1 MLLEQVAPAGRV
13 SPVAGIAVT
22 SVSHFGTA
30 GSQKL
35 AGAIQFLCRRAPKG
49 LNRSSSLLDCCFVA
63 LCDCHHLKAQFA
75 LLHWSSQ
82 SLSFSFFSYDSEM
95 EKDESC
101 KDTDD
106 DDNILL
112 QHSMLCVTCFI
123 LYFIDNHI
131 HYFAQQNK

>member
-1 MLLEQVAPAGRV
+1 
-13 SPVAGIAVT
+13 
-22 SVSHFGTA
+22 VSHFGTA
-30 GSQKL
+30 GSQEL

-49 LNRSSSLLDCCFVA
+49 LNRRSSLLDVA
-63 LCDCHHLKAQFA
+63 LLLCDLKAQFA

-82 SLSFSFFSYDSEM
+82 SLLFSFFSYDSQM
-95 EKDESC
+95 EKDETC

-106 DDNILL
+106 TDDTDDDDDDILL

-131 HYFAQQNK
+131 HDSAQH